1 MEGSTIA
8 ARPVRHDPTTMR
20 ITRVSLLVASLGG
33 ILVIFDPWGLAVAGL
48 VIAVAGTLVSSRAGL
63 GHRWYSQIVVG
74 AVLLVLSRLLAEG
87 AQTLGGWLAV
97 IGVLLILIG
106 ACLGY
111 PLASDTEE

>member
-1 MEGSTIA
+1 MESSTIA

-48 VIAVAGTLVSSRAGL
+48 VIAVVGTLVSSRAGL
-63 GHRWYSQIVVG
+63 GHRWYSQMVVG